1 MDILTNEFINE
12 LGKKSP
18 KVIFGLLGVCSFKM
32 LMDLLSNLADVP
44 TSSNTEEIIDIT
56 TESHN

>member
-44 TSSNTEEIIDIT
+44 TRL
-56 TESHN
+56 